1 MYKLLRFL
9 KDYKKESIL
18 GPLFKLL
25 EASFELLVPLV
36 VAAIIDKG
44 IGGADRGYTVKM
56 CLLLAVLGVVGLVSS
71 VTAQFF
77 AAKAAVGFAEKVRHA
92 LFEHIQSLSYSDIDS
107 LGTSTLVTRM
117 TSDMN
122 QVQYGVNM
130 TLRLLLRSPF
140 VVFGA
145 MIMAFTVDAKA
156 ALTFV
161 VTIPLLSVVVFGIM
175 LICIPLYRK
184 VQEKLDGVL
193 LSTRENLTGVR
204 VIRAFCKEEEETQ
217 RFLDRNEALT
227 DAQKF
232 VGRISALMNPVTL
245 VIINGSIIA
254 LVYIGALRVN
264 QGIITQGAVVALY
277 NYMSQIL
284 VELIK
289 LANLIISV
297 TKSIACG
304 NRIQAVLEIEPSMHF
319 PSGVTAASGD
329 PHSEYAV
336 EFRHADLR
344 YGNSGENA
352 LTDMNIRV
360 KRGETIGVIGGTGS
374 GKSSLVNMIPRFY
387 DTFAGEVLVDGV
399 NVKEYTREGL
409 RRKIGMVPQKAVL
422 FKGTIR
428 DNMRWGNPSA
438 TDEEISAAIAIAQA
452 SEVVAGKQ
460 GGLNY
465 MIAQGDKNL
474 SGGQRQR
481 LTIARAL
488 VGKPE
493 ILILDDSASA
503 LDFATDAALRKAI
516 KTMDGSPTVF
526 IVSQR
531 AASIAHAD
539 KIVVLECVAILS
551 SPYRRFR
558 MKRVVRSPSR
568 CATDP
573 QRGSRSLPP
582 SEREVARQC
591 RREFPAQVPF
601 SWMTFPIIPS
611 RRSARLS

>member
-1 MYKLLRFL
+1 MNKLLRYL
-9 KDYKKESIL
+9 KDYRKESIL

-36 VAAIIDKG
+36 VAAIIDRG
-44 IGGADRGYTVKM
+44 IGGADKGYTVKM
-56 CLLLAVLGVVGLVSS
+56 CLLLLALGVVGLISS
-71 VTAQFF
+71 VTAQYF

-92 LFEHIQSLSYSDIDS
+92 LFGHIQRLSYSDIDS

-204 VIRAFCKEEEETQ
+204 VIRAFCKEEEETV

-264 QGIITQGAVVALY
+264 QGIISQGAVVALY

-452 SEVVAGKQ
+452 SEVVSGKQ

-465 MIAQGDKNL
+465 MIAQGGKNL

-539 KIVVLECVAILS
+539 KIVVLDDGKIVGMGKHDDLLMNCEVYREIYNSQFS
-551 SPYRRFR
+551 SE
-558 MKRVVRSPSR
+558 K
-568 CATDP
+568 
-573 QRGSRSLPP
+573 
-582 SEREVARQC
+582 
-591 RREFPAQVPF
+591 
-601 SWMTFPIIPS
+601 
-611 RRSARLS
+611 